1 MNIEITAAE
10 VGMMVCF
17 VIAIVGIGMGI
28 RLRAMRKVK
37 KKVKQDIEEYE
48 FKIDPETL
56 APRKVLKEKPVQSEP
71 EQVPENPE
79 QEKPK
84 HDVDALLEDLKKD
97 SEKE

>member
-10 VGMMVCF
+10 VGMMICF

-37 KKVKQDIEEYE
+37 KKVVQDVEEYE
-48 FKIDPETL
+48 FKVDPETL
-56 APRKVLKEKPVQSEP
+56 APQKVLKEKPVQSEP